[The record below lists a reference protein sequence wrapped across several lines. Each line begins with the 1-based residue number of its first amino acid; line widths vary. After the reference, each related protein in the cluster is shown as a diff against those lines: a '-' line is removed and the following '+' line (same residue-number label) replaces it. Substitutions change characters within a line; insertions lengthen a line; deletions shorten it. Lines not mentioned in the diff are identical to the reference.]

1 MKASVL
7 FAPQDLRWEQRPKP
21 VPKVNQAIV
30 RMKAVGICGSD
41 FHYYQT
47 GKCGTAILTR
57 PFILGHEAAGEV
69 VETGPGVEKLKV
81 GDRVA
86 IEPGVPCEKCKY
98 CKSGR
103 YNLCPEVRFL
113 ADSLTDGAF
122 VEYLSMPEDLLF
134 VLPKNISYEQGA
146 LIEPISVGIYVV
158 GNSHIKPGDKV
169 AIFGQGPIGLG
180 ILKVLLAYGITD
192 ILVTDISEFRL
203 NISRKQADGIVAV
216 NATQEDPVE
225 KALSFSN
232 GEGVN
237 CVFEASGAVSA
248 IRQCFEVVE
257 RGGRIFLVGITNQK
271 EINIPIPKIVDNQI
285 SVCGSFRY
293 ASTYPKT
300 ISLLSS
306 RKLKVDDL
314 ITHRFPFEKLEEGF
328 KLIKE
333 GRKDV
338 IKVVINFDNAKG
350 GSDR

>member
-7 FAPQDLRWEQRPKP
+7 FAPQDLRWEEKPKP
-21 VPKVNQAIV
+21 VPQANQALI
-30 RMKAVGICGSD
+30 RIKAVGICGSD
-41 FHYYQT
+41 YHFYQE
-47 GKCGTAILTR
+47 GKCGTAILKR

-69 VETGPGVEKLKV
+69 IEVGRDVKKLKV

-86 IEPGVPCEKCKY
+86 IEPGITCGKCKY
-98 CKSGR
+98 CKTGR
-103 YNLCPEVRFL
+103 YNLCSEVRFL

-134 VLPKNISYEQGA
+134 ILPDNISYEQGA
-146 LIEPISVGIYVV
+146 LIEPLSVGIYAVE
-158 GNSHIKPGDKV
+158 NSHPRPGDKV

-180 ILKVLLAYGITD
+180 ILKVLLVYGITD
-192 ILVTDISEFRL
+192 ILVTDISEARL
-203 NISRKQADGIVAV
+203 NISRKQDETIITV
-216 NATQEDPVE
+216 NAAQEDPVE
-225 KALSFSN
+225 RVLSFSH
-232 GEGVN
+232 GGVS
-237 CVFEASGAVSA
+237 CVFEASGAVLA

-257 RGGRIFLVGITNQK
+257 KGGRISLVGITNQK

-293 ASTYPKT
+293 ASTYPKA

-306 RKLKVDDL
+306 GKLKVDDL

-338 IKVVINFDNAKG
+338 IKVMINC
-350 GSDR
+350 